1 MPCNRAHFK
10 KLIRPHT
17 DENLGNCS
25 YLDTCRHMD
34 YCKFVHYE
42 LDVEIQHVNPEVQIE
57 GAEKKL
63 NPQWINCDLR

>member
-1 MPCNRAHFK
+1 MRNSSMPCNKAHFK
-10 KLIRPHT
+10 KIIRPHT

-42 LDVEIQHVNPEVQIE
+42 LDVDIHNMNNDNIFE
-57 GAEKKL
+57 GSEKKL
-63 NPQWINCDLR
+63 NP